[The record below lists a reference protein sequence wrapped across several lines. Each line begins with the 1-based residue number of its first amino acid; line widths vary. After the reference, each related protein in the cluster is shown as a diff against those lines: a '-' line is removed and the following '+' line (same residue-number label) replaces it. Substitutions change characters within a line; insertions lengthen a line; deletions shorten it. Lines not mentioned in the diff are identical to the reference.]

1 MTNAKPTDLLVRA
14 RERGL
19 AGRAILDEL
28 GLFAA
33 WSRYGR
39 PVLVGA
45 TANDLGLDPDIDL
58 EVYCPHLSPAHGF
71 EVLARAARN
80 PSVKETLY
88 QNHLDGPDGA
98 LYWRI
103 LHAAP
108 DGEIWKI
115 DMWSAAEDYA
125 LPRGE
130 HLVGPLGRALTPER
144 RLAILELKDWRARTG
159 FSCLS
164 IDLYRAVVADGV
176 RDAAGLAAWVASHE
190 TGTLSDWRPDKD
202 PEERVA

>member
-1 MTNAKPTDLLVRA
+1 MPEEATVQDVVARA
-14 RERGL
+14 RDRGV
-19 AGRAILDEL
+19 AARAILDTL

-45 TANDLGLDPDIDL
+45 VANDLGLDPDVDM
-58 EVYCPHLSPAHGF
+58 EVYCPTLSPDHGF
-71 EVLARAARN
+71 AVLAQAARH
-80 PSVKETLY
+80 PAVTETLY

-103 LHAAP
+103 RYAAP

-115 DMWSAAEDYA
+115 DMWSAADDYA

-130 HLVGPLGRALTPER
+130 HLVGPLARALTPEIR
-144 RLAILELKDWRARTG
+144 RAILDLKAWRAQSG
-159 FSCLS
+159 FHCLS
-164 IDLYRAVVADGV
+164 IDLYRAVVAGGV
-176 RDAAGLAAWVASHE
+176 RDVAGLKAWIAANE
-190 TGTLSDWRPDKD
+190 TGHLSDWRP
-202 PEERVA
+202 